1 MIEMSVSSIVSG
13 LVVDSAAILAVPPYR
28 LNFLVLKSSG
38 KVQISL
44 KVDKAWKWHHIMI
57 YTYFDVVVSL

>member
-44 KVDKAWKWHHIMI
+44 KVDKA
-57 YTYFDVVVSL
+57 